1 MVRWIS
7 RYLRPGAKAP
17 GSSALW
23 YILAIW
29 DKGEDFYI
37 NNESFFADWRI
48 IIIFAAKYWRW
59 TKTDM
64 SAINDLIAQIEDEGL
79 RQRIDAEVKRLLK
92 QKKFGLVFKEH
103 QPDGLME
110 ITNEL
115 RTFNRERDWE
125 QFHDAKNLALSIS
138 IEASELNEC
147 FLWKKAEEADR
158 AKVEEELADVFLCA
172 IMLADKYDID
182 IKDICLKKIEKNA
195 QKYPVEKAKGKAT
208 KYDEL

>member
-1 MVRWIS
+1 MSVIS
-7 RYLRPGAKAP
+7 
-17 GSSALW
+17 
-23 YILAIW
+23 
-29 DKGEDFYI
+29 
-37 NNESFFADWRI
+37 
-48 IIIFAAKYWRW
+48 
-59 TKTDM
+59 
-64 SAINDLIAQIEDEGL
+64 DLISKVNDPDL
-79 RQRIDAEVKRLLK
+79 RARLSAEVARMQTKDCLT
-92 QKKFGLVFKEH
+92 
-103 QPDGLME
+103 E
-110 ITNEL
+110 IAEKL
-115 RTFNRERDWE
+115 SIFNRERDWE

-147 FLWKKAEEADR
+147 FLWKNADEADR